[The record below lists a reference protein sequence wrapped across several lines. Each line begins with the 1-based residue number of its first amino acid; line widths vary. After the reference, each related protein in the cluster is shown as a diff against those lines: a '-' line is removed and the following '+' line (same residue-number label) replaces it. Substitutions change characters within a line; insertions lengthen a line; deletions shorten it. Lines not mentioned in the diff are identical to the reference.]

1 MGNYIP
7 KGWHTVTP
15 RLVVPDVAKEVE
27 FLKQAFAGVGHYQAD
42 IPTEIRIGDSLLMI
56 SEVGVRD
63 VMSGFFYLYV
73 PDVDATYERALKAG
87 GESLEAPKDMHYG
100 DRRAMIQDPGGIIWQ
115 IATHNE
121 EEFQAFMR
129 ERAAGS

>member
-15 RLVVPDVAKEVE
+15 RLVVPDAAKEVD
-27 FLKQAFAGVGHYQAD
+27 FLQQAFAGVGEYLED
-42 IPTEIRIGDSLLMI
+42 RPTEIRIGDSLLMI

-63 VMSGFFYLYV
+63 VMPGFFYLYV
-73 PDVDATYERALKAG
+73 EDVDSTYERAVKAG
-87 GESLEAPKDMHYG
+87 GESLEAPQEMHYG
-100 DRRAMIQDPGGIIWQ
+100 DRRAMIQDPGGNIWQ

-121 EEFQAFMR
+121 EAFQAFMR
-129 ERAAGS
+129 EHAGD